1 LSVKPTSGVFNH
13 ALFAP
18 GQRVKS
24 LEPLQG
30 RSIVVAS
37 ERDVL
42 QLQSL
47 GARLAELESLK
58 PEAGY
63 LKAAAVGAGTV
74 DAGMVRALG
83 QMPLVICNGGDPAAM
98 ARMVDAIRTEV
109 NLYAVTVPDSQT
121 LDAWLREQPSDHAAA
136 TALLELAATQHF
148 VARPYDAVRAEI
160 DEWRSLEDREVKK
173 FKADRWASDTLVR
186 DITQR
191 GRVFYDGREA
201 YVLEKGA
208 KALIPVDRDNV
219 DAQLFLT
226 QYGVRPTDGFLK
238 HALSAIRVEAQGLNE
253 KTKVYSPSHYD
264 AATNRLYLFDQ
275 HKEVYRISTS
285 RIERVD
291 NGTDGV
297 LFVRNPKWEPFEIG
311 TPTGK
316 GTTLAATL
324 LSSIRLRE
332 QGLSPAEQELL
343 FGSWLHSI
351 FFPELFPTRPLVAMI
366 GEKGSGKTSVLRRLG
381 QLLFGPSFD
390 VMQLTQD
397 PKDFDAAVTTD
408 AFVVVD
414 NADTELS
421 WLPDRLAIAATGGT
435 IKRRRLYT
443 TNDLVEYPVSAFVG
457 ITSRTPHFVREDV
470 ADRLLLFWV
479 DRMELFRAEGS
490 LREQLAAE
498 RNQLMTELV
507 GELQVVLRALE
518 LNRQKRYDVTFRMAD
533 FGQFVLKVAD
543 ANGRLPEAESMF
555 RRLANEQLAF
565 SVQDDPVI
573 EMLDLWLLSPANVG
587 CELTTGDLFHRL
599 KMHAGLLQ
607 PPREFEIKS
616 AIAFGK
622 KLQELKGTL
631 RDLFGASERPG
642 RAGTRWWTFNPP
654 RPTDSELVEPR
665 VVGFSDEDLKW
676 YEEWARNRKS
686 LR

>member
-1 LSVKPTSGVFNH
+1 
-13 ALFAP
+13 
-18 GQRVKS
+18 
-24 LEPLQG
+24 
-30 RSIVVAS
+30 
-37 ERDVL
+37 
-42 QLQSL
+42 
-47 GARLAELESLK
+47 
-58 PEAGY
+58 
-63 LKAAAVGAGTV
+63 
-74 DAGMVRALG
+74 
-83 QMPLVICNGGDPAAM
+83 
-98 ARMVDAIRTEV
+98 
-109 NLYAVTVPDSQT
+109 
-121 LDAWLREQPSDHAAA
+121 
-136 TALLELAATQHF
+136 
-148 VARPYDAVRAEI
+148 
-160 DEWRSLEDREVKK
+160 
-173 FKADRWASDTLVR
+173 
-186 DITQR
+186 
-191 GRVFYDGREA
+191 
-201 YVLEKGA
+201 
-208 KALIPVDRDNV
+208 
-219 DAQLFLT
+219 
-226 QYGVRPTDGFLK
+226 
-238 HALSAIRVEAQGLNE
+238 
-253 KTKVYSPSHYD
+253 
-264 AATNRLYLFDQ
+264 
-275 HKEVYRISTS
+275 
-285 RIERVD
+285 
-291 NGTDGV
+291 
-297 LFVRNPKWEPFEIG
+297 
-311 TPTGK
+311 
-316 GTTLAATL
+316 
-324 LSSIRLRE
+324 
-332 QGLSPAEQELL
+332 LSPAEQELL